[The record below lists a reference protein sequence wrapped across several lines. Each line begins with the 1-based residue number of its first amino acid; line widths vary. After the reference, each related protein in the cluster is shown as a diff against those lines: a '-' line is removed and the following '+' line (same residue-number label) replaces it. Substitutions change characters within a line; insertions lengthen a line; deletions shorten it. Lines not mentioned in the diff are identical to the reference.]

1 MNKWDYM
8 QLKSFCT
15 AKEPIS
21 KVKDSLWNRKIFAN
35 YVSDKGLIPQY
46 IKNSNNLIAKNNPT

>member
-35 YVSDKGLIPQY
+35 YVSDKGLIPTIYKELKQLDS
-46 IKNSNNLIAKNNPT
+46 KK

>member
-35 YVSDKGLIPQY
+35 YLSDKGLIPTIYKELKQ
-46 IKNSNNLIAKNNPT
+46 LIAKNNPT